1 MAIAPRKL
9 AFDYVNP
16 FAVYEFKNIIN
27 DIRPD
32 LIHFHSF
39 YGISSFL
46 LRLAKT
52 KYPTVVTLHDSW
64 IFFYD
69 SSIISPNFEV
79 TNSAWKLPLGHLHRK
94 INQNFFRGCT
104 LVSPS
109 MWMKGFVERHGFQSP
124 THIPNGLLDKGS
136 TTAYRDILLWVGDI
150 TKFKGLP
157 LVISTIA
164 DIIARTGWRF
174 VVVGDGPYRHELEI
188 RYPTVEFVGRCD
200 PISYYHEASI
210 LIVSSIG
217 YDNFPTVILEGMRH
231 GLCVV
236 GNRIGG
242 IPEIVKDGQTGLLY
256 QSQES
261 LQEQIE
267 KLIVDSKALQQLGRA
282 ARTSFDRNYLWDK
295 CYDKYFNLYQAVIN
309 NG

>member
-1 MAIAPRKL
+1 MAWAIMTYVILKNHGDL
-9 AFDYVNP
+9 FDEKYRLNYQYSENVNT
-16 FAVYEFKNIIN
+16 VTDIKNNII
-27 DIRPD
+27 REC
-32 LIHFHSF
+32 L
-39 YGISSFL
+39 
-46 LRLAKT
+46 
-52 KYPTVVTLHDSW
+52 KYFKID
-64 IFFYD
+64 
-69 SSIISPNFEV
+69 E
-79 TNSAWKLPLGHLHRK
+79 PL
-94 INQNFFRGCT
+94 
-104 LVSPS
+104 
-109 MWMKGFVERHGFQSP
+109 
-124 THIPNGLLDKGS
+124 
-136 TTAYRDILLWVGDI
+136 Y
-150 TKFKGLP
+150 
-157 LVISTIA
+157 ISTIA

-242 IPEIVKDGQTGLLY
+242 ISEMVKDGQTGLLY

-267 KLIVDSKALQQLGRA
+267 KLIADGKALQQLGRA